1 MQILGTFLVE
11 IYNPPGILVCGSGMG
26 FKSIYQNDGW
36 ISYTNPGTMFWELPD
51 IMLLEMPTWGNA

>member
-36 ISYTNPGTMFWELPD
+36 ISYTNPDTMFWELPD